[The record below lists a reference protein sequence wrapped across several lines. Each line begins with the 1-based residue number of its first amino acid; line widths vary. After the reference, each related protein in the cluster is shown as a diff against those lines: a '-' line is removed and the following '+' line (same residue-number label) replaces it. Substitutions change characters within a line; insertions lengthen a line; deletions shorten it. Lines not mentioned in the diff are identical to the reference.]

1 MNIVKWALG
10 ALAIAA
16 ACTPSA
22 GHDHATGLVK
32 DRMEAMTS
40 MAKRQKAISQ
50 HIKDKRELATIKA
63 DAEAI
68 ASLASHIPHLF
79 PAGSTQAP
87 TQARGTIWQNVS
99 DFESKARALETASRA
114 LAATNPGD
122 FGALRLTAAAVTREC
137 SGCHEKYRIRNK

>member
-1 MNIVKWALG
+1 MNIAKWALC

-22 GHDHATGLVK
+22 AHDHATGIVK
-32 DRMEAMTS
+32 ERMEAMTS

-50 HIKDKRELATIKA
+50 HLKDKRELATIKA

-68 ASLASHIPHLF
+68 ASLASHIPHMF
-79 PAGSTQAP
+79 PAGSTQPP

-114 LAATNPGD
+114 LAATSPGD
-122 FGALRLTAAAVTREC
+122 SGALGLAAAAVTREC
-137 SGCHEKYRIRNK
+137 SGCHEKYRVRKK